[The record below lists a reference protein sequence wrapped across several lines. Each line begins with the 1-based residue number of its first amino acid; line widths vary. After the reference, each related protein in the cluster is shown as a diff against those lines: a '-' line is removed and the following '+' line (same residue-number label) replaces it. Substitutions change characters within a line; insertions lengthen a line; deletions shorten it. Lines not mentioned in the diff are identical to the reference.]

1 MAWKWEFTQKSE
13 TQFKKLD
20 DSIKIRVEEKLDFWI
35 GSGTPLSFAE
45 TLTNYELGSYRFRVG
60 SYRIAFDVEDE
71 TIVVLAV
78 GHRREIYK

>member
-1 MAWKWEFTQKSE
+1 MAWTWEFTKKSE
-13 TQFKKLD
+13 KEFEKLD
-20 DSIKIRVEEKLDFWI
+20 NEIKKRIETKLDFWI

-60 SYRIAFDVEDE
+60 HYRIAFDIEDE

>member
-1 MAWKWEFTQKSE
+1 MAWTWEFTKKSE
-13 TQFKKLD
+13 KQFEKLD
-20 DSIKIRVEEKLDFWI
+20 NEVKKRIEAKLDFWVS
-35 GSGTPLSFAE
+35 SGTPLKFTD

-60 SYRIAFDVEDE
+60 SYRIGFDVEDE